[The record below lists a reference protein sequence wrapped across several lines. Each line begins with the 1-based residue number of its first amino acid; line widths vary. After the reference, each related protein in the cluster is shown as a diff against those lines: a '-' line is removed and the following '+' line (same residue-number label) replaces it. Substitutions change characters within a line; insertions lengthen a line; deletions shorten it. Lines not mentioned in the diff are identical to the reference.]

1 MLLPTLTNTPLP
13 YADALC
19 VSDGRVVLVQLIPS
33 LEYDA
38 VFDVELAKK
47 IPFPNVMYVEATLFD
62 AIVHSI
68 PSYV

>member
-1 MLLPTLTNTPLP
+1 
-13 YADALC
+13 